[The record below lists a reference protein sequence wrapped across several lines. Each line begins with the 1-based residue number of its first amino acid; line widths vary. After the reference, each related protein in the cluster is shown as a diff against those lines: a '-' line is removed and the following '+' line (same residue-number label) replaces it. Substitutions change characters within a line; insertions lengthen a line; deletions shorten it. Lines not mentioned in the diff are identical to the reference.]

1 MKNYLVKMCTDVKR
15 TVNFKK
21 VEKKTEKK
29 RLYYNHLI
37 MRKISYITCVLA
49 ISPLLSEIITT
60 IIICNKIFW
69 SNFDLPAI
77 KPSPTGPSPE
87 RRGPL

>member
-1 MKNYLVKMCTDVKR
+1 MCRDVKR

-21 VEKKTEKK
+21 VEKKKEKK
-29 RLYYNHLI
+29 SHYNHI
-37 MRKISYITCVLA
+37 IISKINYIICVLV
-49 ISPLLSEIITT
+49 ISPLLSELITKIIVG
-60 IIICNKIFW
+60 NKIV
-69 SNFDLPAI
+69 SNISDLPAI